1 MFSPTKQ
8 QAFLLLALD
17 ISRRPR
23 SEQDLAI
30 LAGTP
35 QSAIRN
41 VLEPL
46 RQTGKVRQSI
56 SAHSQEVLWEADPLP
71 PREAEDL
78 SLLVRRSVPQG
89 DITRY
94 MGYLHEGCSLD
105 ECEYVLKGLDDSYN
119 AWTPGM
125 GLYVEL
131 AIRFLLEWG
140 VRHKDDSG
148 SESWK
153 YINLVLV
160 VQSLSLFSQRL
171 IRFSLSLSPLAE
183 AIAEASGNE
192 QIKPFINIQQLYM
205 ELFLG
210 YPQEDALGNIAQE
223 LERVQ
228 NINEPA
234 LSKLIPAL
242 VGAFSF
248 IRGEFQKTI
257 ECYRLC
263 LERPHWWYRR
273 LFEGM
278 ALNTLFA
285 ATYLKLYHFA
295 MGISESAQKTTALSG
310 DTTVSLFY
318 LAQHCFLLLRKRD
331 TEKAL
336 EGINRLLLSS
346 QYSSNYVLNSLCVRL
361 LALHHYLEGNIKSSY
376 HLFNREIGQ
385 AAAMGLEV
393 SPFYDPLILDML
405 YVFEQEGYPPVS
417 GHELDK
423 LTKTL
428 IHSASTHLKGA
439 ALRIQALRERDQGAP
454 PDTVLDLLYQSLKSL
469 LFSADTREIAL
480 TEYEFANTFDLA
492 GQHDQAER
500 LRNELFKATGQKL
513 DVSVGYRLASVLCLN
528 ASKDIVAHV
537 SRSQLLKAHFQ
548 SNSPQLGR
556 EIIAHCHKSFHD
568 FPVQEQLGDMYY
580 ALVKI
585 ALTELRA
592 EQAALFSSDDK
603 GEIRHERSVNLTSI
617 ELGSEQMSHCLKW
630 IREMVREKYCSSC
643 IHQQFGL
650 CLLLDIGRAYSW
662 AIYLNNTFTE
672 GLFRKLTHFEIQ
684 DIARLFA
691 AELRSCLR
699 IESVRDKEISNQCA
713 RFKTI
718 VSSQEDNE
726 MRLIIGDGLNDIMQ
740 GARRVSAT
748 DIPILLWGETGV
760 GKEVMARQVHQLS
773 ECPGPFIAVHPASM
787 PETLF
792 ESEFFGYERG
802 AFTGAAKQKIGLFEL
817 ADQGTLFIDE
827 IGEISP
833 LIQTKLLRVLQER
846 RFMRVGGTQE
856 IYSHFRLVAATNR
869 DLWQEVREGRFRE
882 DLLYRISVVPLKI
895 PALRE
900 RRQDIMPLAAA
911 FIDYFSRRYGKTPHP
926 LTEAQQ
932 RLLYEYDWPG
942 NIRELKN
949 VLERAVILC
958 EQGGVMHFDFPT
970 TRKQQTQNT
979 DNPVN
984 DIFASLP
991 TVDKLEEHYLRYVM
1005 EQTQG
1010 HVLGDKGAAALLNMK
1025 QTTLYAKL
1033 RKYGIRPTRK
1043 NNP

>member
-1 MFSPTKQ
+1 
-8 QAFLLLALD
+8 
-17 ISRRPR
+17 
-23 SEQDLAI
+23 
-30 LAGTP
+30 
-35 QSAIRN
+35 
-41 VLEPL
+41 
-46 RQTGKVRQSI
+46 
-56 SAHSQEVLWEADPLP
+56 
-71 PREAEDL
+71 
-78 SLLVRRSVPQG
+78 
-89 DITRY
+89 
-94 MGYLHEGCSLD
+94 
-105 ECEYVLKGLDDSYN
+105 
-119 AWTPGM
+119 
-125 GLYVEL
+125 
-131 AIRFLLEWG
+131 
-140 VRHKDDSG
+140 
-148 SESWK
+148 
-153 YINLVLV
+153 
-160 VQSLSLFSQRL
+160 
-171 IRFSLSLSPLAE
+171 
-183 AIAEASGNE
+183 
-192 QIKPFINIQQLYM
+192 
-205 ELFLG
+205 
-210 YPQEDALGNIAQE
+210 
-223 LERVQ
+223 
-228 NINEPA
+228 
-234 LSKLIPAL
+234 
-242 VGAFSF
+242 
-248 IRGEFQKTI
+248 
-257 ECYRLC
+257 
-263 LERPHWWYRR
+263 
-273 LFEGM
+273 M

-318 LAQHCFLLLRKRD
+318 LVQHCFLLLRKLD

-336 EGINRLLLSS
+336 EGINRRLLSS

-439 ALRIQALRERDQGAP
+439 ALRIQALRERYQGAP
-454 PDTVLDLLYQSLKSL
+454 PDTVLYLLYHSLKSL

-513 DVSVGYRLASVLCLN
+513 DASVGYRLASVLCLN

-650 CLLLDIGRAYSW
+650 CLLLDIGRAYPW

-684 DIARLFA
+684 DIAR
-691 AELRSCLR
+691 
-699 IESVRDKEISNQCA
+699 
-713 RFKTI
+713 
-718 VSSQEDNE
+718 
-726 MRLIIGDGLNDIMQ
+726 
-740 GARRVSAT
+740 
-748 DIPILLWGETGV
+748 
-760 GKEVMARQVHQLS
+760 
-773 ECPGPFIAVHPASM
+773 
-787 PETLF
+787 
-792 ESEFFGYERG
+792 
-802 AFTGAAKQKIGLFEL
+802 LFEL